1 MPEEVTVNVNGT
13 PVSVPAGT
21 SVAVAMMMAGQP
33 CRMSVRGEPR
43 APVCGMGICFEC
55 RAIVNGTPHSRTCQL
70 VCEPQMEVTTE

>member
-1 MPEEVTVNVNGT
+1 MPDEVTVNVNGT

-43 APVCGMGICFEC
+43 GPVCGMGICFEC